1 MNRSQTHV
9 IRFHFATINQFARD
23 YCQPPENAAQTVH
36 REVGTENPAAL
47 TNPLSEWEAAAC
59 TRLGNATVSRN
70 FLSSEQRE
78 QGLVATV
85 RYPSWNLDQNPSWN
99 FRETPKGQMQWL
111 HT

>member
-23 YCQPPENAAQTVH
+23 YCQPPANAAQTFH
-36 REVGTENPAAL
+36 REVGPENPAAL

-59 TRLGNATVSRN
+59 TRLRNATVSRN
-70 FLSSEQRE
+70 SLSSDQRK

-85 RYPSWNLDQNPSWN
+85 PYPPSTSASNPRS
-99 FRETPKGQMQWL
+99 TCTQ
-111 HT
+111 H